1 LEDIMRIV
9 ARIAAATLLM
19 GLLVVSSCGKKGGGN
34 PVAPPGG
41 GTLELNSLNI
51 GPGGNFQHTFAT
63 AGTYP
68 YHCSIHSAMTGTITV
83 NPTGAMAGAVSIV
96 SSNAAGFSPASVTI
110 GVGGEVTWT
119 NNDSNTHT
127 VTSN

>member
-1 LEDIMRIV
+1 MGNV
-9 ARIAAATLLM
+9 ARIAATTLLL
-19 GLLVVSSCGKKGGGN
+19 GLVLVSSCSKKGGN

-41 GTLELNSLNI
+41 GTLELNSGNI

-63 AGTYP
+63 QGTFP

-83 NPTGAMAGAVSIV
+83 NASGALAGAVSIV
-96 SSNAAGFSPASVTI
+96 SSNAAGFSPSSVTI

-119 NNDSNTHT
+119 NNDGVTHT